1 MLFPTLNSKSQRYR
15 YFIVGAIAA
24 LILLLTTTTSSSG
37 QRSEQAHAADNFI
50 DMIGVVTHLRYLDTA
65 YKNYDDIIKP
75 RLQELGLRHIRD
87 GLSLEDETSRNKVLD
102 LGESGIHA
110 TLVMDPRWIKTP
122 ENAVALVK
130 AAAPAV
136 EAVEGPNEWD
146 VWPDLTYKGNSF
158 PAGLKQ
164 FQAEL
169 YEALKQD
176 PDTAEVAV
184 LSPAIAHWWNAPKVG
199 RVSCDFG
206 TMHSYAGGK
215 LPSTRKLDTN
225 WIPSARLL
233 CPDQPIVATETGWH
247 NAVDHT
253 NAPQPGISEAA
264 SGKYIPRLYLE
275 YFNRQI
281 KRAFTYE
288 LINEWTRDN
297 QESNFGLLRYD
308 GSRKPAFVALRNL
321 IDLLADPGDAFTPDA
336 LNYTLSGN
344 LDRVHHTLLQKRDRR
359 FYLVLWQEVSSFN
372 LETKRDTA
380 VGDRPLTLTLD
391 TPAAEVKTYRPVTA
405 ATPLTQETNLDR
417 LELNV
422 PDHPLVIEMSF

>member
-321 IDLLADPGDAFTPDA
+321 IDLLADPGDAFTPDR
-336 LNYTLSGN
+336 GC
-344 LDRVHHTLLQKRDRR
+344 H
-359 FYLVLWQEVSSFN
+359 
-372 LETKRDTA
+372 
-380 VGDRPLTLTLD
+380 
-391 TPAAEVKTYRPVTA
+391 
-405 ATPLTQETNLDR
+405 
-417 LELNV
+417 
-422 PDHPLVIEMSF
+422 